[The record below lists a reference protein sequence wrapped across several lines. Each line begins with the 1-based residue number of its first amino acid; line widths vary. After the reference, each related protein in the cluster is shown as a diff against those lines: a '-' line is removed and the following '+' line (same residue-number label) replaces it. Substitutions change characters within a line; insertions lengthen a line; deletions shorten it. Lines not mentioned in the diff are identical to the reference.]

1 MSRAV
6 MLRHYLPW
14 LFRALVIWQLAWPA
28 FSKFVAYD
36 MRVQDFI
43 HHGVTHPEMMV
54 PVVGFFET
62 LTTLGLLVGF
72 AGRLVAL
79 PTVEIMLVA
88 IYLTGFSDGNILVLI
103 GCMGVILLGTGP
115 LSLWNPEPK
124 TLWCLLHRKPR
135 YPTGSSA

>member
-1 MSRAV
+1 MRRTR

-28 FSKFVAYD
+28 VSKLVAYD

-43 HHGVTHPEMMV
+43 DHGVAHPAMMV
-54 PVVGFFET
+54 PIVGVFET

-79 PTVEIMLVA
+79 PTVVIMLVA
-88 IYLTGFSDGNILVLI
+88 IYLTEVSEENIMVLI
-103 GCMGVILLGTGP
+103 GCVGVMLLGTGP
-115 LSLWNPEPK
+115 LSLWNPEPNR
-124 TLWCLLHRKPR
+124 LWRGLRRPPKDTPGR
-135 YPTGSSA
+135 SA